1 MLKLTLTEI
10 SKYVSSCLCNLI
22 ITCYQNVLQKIQE
35 SRMRFTYNTKDHG
48 NNIMFCR
55 DLTVENVN

>member
-22 ITCYQNVLQKIQE
+22 ITCYQNVLQKNYISAFVHYIKNEVHLQHKG
-35 SRMRFTYNTKDHG
+35 SWK
-48 NNIMFCR
+48 
-55 DLTVENVN
+55 

>member
-1 MLKLTLTEI
+1 MFYK
-10 SKYVSSCLCNLI
+10 KI
-22 ITCYQNVLQKIQE
+22 IYLLLYTI

-55 DLTVENVN
+55 DLTMENVN

>member
-10 SKYVSSCLCNLI
+10 SKYVSSCLYNII

-55 DLTVENVN
+55 DL